1 MPFSKNMLMSKQP
14 STMRPRK
21 RSSRNT
27 NNKERGKSTSQRIRI
42 CAKANLKKARIISS
56 ALIMKTLI
64 LQLTKLNN
72 NMALASTKII
82 DQDSKTTRKRLSK
95 RRRLTMRS
103 CRLQPH

>member
-42 CAKANLKKARIISS
+42 CATANLKKVRIIGS
-56 ALIMKTLI
+56 ALILKTLI

-72 NMALASTKII
+72 NMALASTKTI
-82 DQDSKTTRKRLSK
+82 DQDSKTTKKKLSK
-95 RRRLTMRS
+95 KRRPTMKS
-103 CRLQPH
+103 CHLQPH